1 MLSLTM
7 NTEKVKLDI
16 IDWIKQLE
24 DEQLIGKIEDLMIQN
39 ELKNGLTEDQKEA
52 IIRSISVLE
61 ED

>member
-16 IDWIKQLE
+16 IDWIKHLE

>member
-16 IDWIKQLE
+16 ISWIKQLE
-24 DEQLIGKIEDLMIQN
+24 DEQLISKIEDLKIHD